1 MLAYGVAKSIT
12 CQLVSYVS
20 IGIRHRAKKS
30 PYNYLLQEGNYAI
43 IQTPVPHF
51 LLVPVFTFTIQAQ
64 MAHYVCREKYG
75 FVISKHGRQTERVAR
90 FLKPCATT
98 ADEAERVSYRAHL
111 LFEEM
116 SSGQKRWPNRVNFQS
131 WACPQRNWNKWVEKL
146 EVQHSVMWK
155 QIGIYDAIMG
165 SCCDIKRNKDII
177 LGLVE
182 FWCSE
187 MNTFVFPWGEAT
199 ITLEDV
205 MILGGFSVLGEPIK
219 KDVTT
224 KDLIMVV
231 DAMRKRK
238 SAISKAHL
246 VGGTK
251 MALAPAVLAGL
262 YKNLSLL
269 KEKALSA
276 SNYGEITVI
285 APFRLVL
292 LWAFEHFPQLVR
304 TSPNV
309 LKSGEPRAA
318 RWYKFICQMDKSFVD
333 PVFLSGQYFQWRPYA
348 ADITNWNHSSYYR
361 AEDHLEID
369 SGKNSDQNLQCYL
382 ICMTMCY
389 LVGLDCRES
398 YMPHRVAM
406 QFGIDQDLPGEFSG
420 LVFGPKDVCFFVPP
434 RSFEPGVSLKYSNWW
449 KNSEFICGGK
459 LPSVLRRSLD
469 TFQMPPGG
477 AEISSKDYHSPN
489 FTARSKDSEI
499 VSRSSIKDEVVVA
512 DECESVKWNNNF
524 DVLLEPIS
532 ESDFPTREAVSLER
546 SSSPSIE
553 EVKGGGGSFTAAKS
567 FDSGSPDCSTPCSV
581 GVRSLASITRELSP
595 TKWFQDSVATDH
607 FVTPQKMDKDSKEI
621 DDNPPSESR
630 HGVNGWNSETTS
642 DEVHLN
648 QTNRK
653 RKLYTFTEVSSD
665 REETISIMNVNSDGM
680 QGDCVNAT
688 IDVDERI
695 LEFQILELEKRIER
709 LEKQKGIS
717 SGRG

>member
-1 MLAYGVAKSIT
+1 
-12 CQLVSYVS
+12 
-20 IGIRHRAKKS
+20 
-30 PYNYLLQEGNYAI
+30 
-43 IQTPVPHF
+43 
-51 LLVPVFTFTIQAQ
+51 
-64 MAHYVCREKYG
+64 MAHYVCQEKYG
-75 FVISKHGRQTERVAR
+75 LVISEHGRQTERVAR

-98 ADEAERVSYRAHL
+98 ADEAERVSRRSHL

-116 SSGQKRWPNRVNFQS
+116 FSGQKRWPNRVNFQR
-131 WACPQRNWNKWVEKL
+131 WACPQMNWDKWVEKL
-146 EVQHSVMWK
+146 VVQHSVMWK

-165 SCCDIKRNKDII
+165 SCCDIRRNKDII

-219 KDVTT
+219 KRVTAEE
-224 KDLIMVV
+224 LIMVV

-238 SAISKAHL
+238 SAISKGKSRKTSHGAWMKHFMDNDNDIEVEHAGFLSYWLSRYVFPLPTKDTVSNGVFPIAAHL
-246 VGGTK
+246 VGGTQ

-269 KEKALSA
+269 KDKALSA
-276 SNYGEITVI
+276 SNDGEITVI

-292 LWAFEHFPQLVR
+292 LWAFEHFPPLVR

-309 LKSGEPRAA
+309 LNPGEPRAA
-318 RWYKFICQMDKSFVD
+318 RWYKFICKMDKSFVETI
-333 PVFLSGQYFQWRPYA
+333 FLSGQCFEWRPYA

-361 AEDHLEID
+361 AEEHLEID
-369 SGKNSDQNLQCYL
+369 SGNNSDQNLQCYL
-382 ICMTMCY
+382 ICITMCY

-434 RSFEPGVSLKYSNWW
+434 RFFKPSVSLKYSNWW
-449 KNSEFICGGK
+449 KNSEFSCGGK

-477 AEISSKDYHSPN
+477 GEISSKDYHTPN
-489 FTARSKDSEI
+489 VTARSKDSKI
-499 VSRSSIKDEVVVA
+499 VSRSSIKDEVVETE
-512 DECESVKWNNNF
+512 DESESVKRNKNF
-524 DVLLEPIS
+524 DVLLEQIS
-532 ESDFPTREAVSLER
+532 EPDFPTREAVSLGR
-546 SSSPSIE
+546 RSSPSIE
-553 EVKGGGGSFTAAKS
+553 EVKGGGGSYTSAKS
-567 FDSGSPDCSTPCSV
+567 FDSGSPDCSTPCSARF
-581 GVRSLASITRELSP
+581 RSLASITRELSP
-595 TKWFQDSVATDH
+595 AKRFQDSVATDH
-607 FVTPQKMDKDSKEI
+607 FVTPQKMAKDSKEF
-621 DDNPPSESR
+621 DDNRPSESR
-630 HGVNGWNSETTS
+630 HRVNGWNSETTS

-648 QTNRK
+648 ETNRK
-653 RKLYTFTEVSSD
+653 RKLSTFTEDSSD
-665 REETISIMNVNSDGM
+665 WEETISIMNVNTDGM
-680 QGDCVNAT
+680 QGDCGNAT
-688 IDVDERI
+688 MDVDERI
-695 LEFQILELEKRIER
+695 FELQILELEKRIER